1 MKPIK
6 LVLSGFGPY
15 AGREEIDFT
24 GFEQKGIFL
33 ITGMTGAGKTTIF
46 DAITFALYGRPSGAF
61 RQAGTLRSDF
71 ALPATETYVELT
83 FEHRNRRYKIRRSP
97 AYDRPKARG
106 EGTVKQME
114 KAVFYP
120 PEPAAPVEGI
130 RPVAAAVTELLRID
144 LDQFKQ
150 ICLIAQGEFYQLLN
164 ANSDE
169 RTKILQKIFRTEAY
183 RQMGEIM
190 RQRFLKKQDELKAG
204 EQGLI
209 QYFREIRYDEES
221 PAAQRLQELDED
233 ISRDG
238 HIYRVREME
247 EAIRDL
253 IACDK
258 AEADNY
264 DRQRREAERVFR
276 RESAALTLARESNE
290 KLDRLEKAGKAL
302 EELLNQRDEMEALG
316 KIKERHEKAVRLVH
330 PVYEKA
336 RKAEEDSRRASEA
349 LEKEKEKQK
358 QAVLLMERLEK
369 ENRAADEKEKELE
382 TQKDRIRRMT
392 EAEPTYEKREQIRK
406 DLAAEEM
413 QLEKAG
419 KRLDA
424 ALEKQKVLEKDLED
438 HRGQRREAMDARVS
452 LEKAEGQL
460 KQLRQEQENLRDL
473 LVTRR
478 TAISALDDRV
488 HSLQKAFLE
497 KEQRY
502 QAAEAKAGEMETML
516 EAERAGIL
524 ASALLEGKPC
534 PVCGSLHHPQKAE
547 LSRDHVTEEDV
558 KKARAEADRRR
569 SEREKA
575 SLAAGQELG
584 QLNLMRKEAKEGLIR
599 LLHISSEETE
609 KLPAEEILEQLFAR
623 AENRS
628 DEVREQLLTAEQ
640 EEKNW
645 KKLTDSLPALEEK
658 IRNEEESL
666 NALLKETEE
675 EKQRISDGKAALAG
689 LKSQA
694 DSLPALEYATLR
706 EAREKREALEKEARQ
721 TGDQI
726 RQARES
732 FQQAKEQKAAV
743 DASLKKEEERQ
754 KRAGEEWKIGEK
766 ALEEAWSAQGFQSLQ
781 DFLSMDVS
789 EEEISRENR
798 RLHQY
803 EADLAAAR
811 QLKENYAKDAE
822 GIRRVDT
829 VEMEKTVQELDEQV
843 RDLNQK
849 SVFCS
854 HRAEVNEELR
864 RRMEEKTGEIARLSE
879 ETGRLNSLSDL
890 LNGKVKG
897 RAKIT
902 LEQYVQSAGFERIL
916 QAANRRLLPMSGGRY
931 ELLRHEDPQEIS
943 GKNSLG
949 LDVLDNHTG
958 KIRPV
963 SSLSGGE
970 SFKASLALAL
980 GLSDRISSD
989 AGGIQVDALFVD
1001 EGFGTLDETSL
1012 QEAIDMLRSLT
1023 AGGRLIGIIS
1033 HRKELEEA
1041 IPQQIIVKKA
1051 PDGKGSQVLT
1061 DLGM

>member
-1 MKPIK
+1 MSNCDNNLFYNLSFIVRLLLLTLLLSCSSPRIGSLRVEWTDEPLGVDTKRPRFTWAYEGGYNQSGFEIKVEDLSDGKTWTSGPRRGSQMYFQPEAEIPIK
-6 LVLSGFGPY
+6 AMKRY
-15 AGREEIDFT
+15 RWEIVST
-24 GFEQKGIFL
+24 
-33 ITGMTGAGKTTIF
+33 
-46 DAITFALYGRPSGAF
+46 
-61 RQAGTLRSDF
+61 
-71 ALPATETYVELT
+71 
-83 FEHRNRRYKIRRSP
+83 
-97 AYDRPKARG
+97 
-106 EGTVKQME
+106 
-114 KAVFYP
+114 
-120 PEPAAPVEGI
+120 
-130 RPVAAAVTELLRID
+130 
-144 LDQFKQ
+144 
-150 ICLIAQGEFYQLLN
+150 
-164 ANSDE
+164 
-169 RTKILQKIFRTEAY
+169 
-183 RQMGEIM
+183 
-190 RQRFLKKQDELKAG
+190 
-204 EQGLI
+204 
-209 QYFREIRYDEES
+209 
-221 PAAQRLQELDED
+221 
-233 ISRDG
+233 
-238 HIYRVREME
+238 
-247 EAIRDL
+247 
-253 IACDK
+253 
-258 AEADNY
+258 
-264 DRQRREAERVFR
+264 
-276 RESAALTLARESNE
+276 
-290 KLDRLEKAGKAL
+290 
-302 EELLNQRDEMEALG
+302 
-316 KIKERHEKAVRLVH
+316 
-330 PVYEKA
+330 
-336 RKAEEDSRRASEA
+336 
-349 LEKEKEKQK
+349 
-358 QAVLLMERLEK
+358 
-369 ENRAADEKEKELE
+369 DEKGRCLSAHSFFESGP
-382 TQKDRIRRMT
+382 MT
-392 EAEPTYEKREQIRK
+392 PN
-406 DLAAEEM
+406 DW
-413 QLEKAG
+413 
-419 KRLDA
+419 
-424 ALEKQKVLEKDLED
+424 
-438 HRGQRREAMDARVS
+438 
-452 LEKAEGQL
+452 
-460 KQLRQEQENLRDL
+460 
-473 LVTRR
+473 
-478 TAISALDDRV
+478 
-488 HSLQKAFLE
+488 
-497 KEQRY
+497 
-502 QAAEAKAGEMETML
+502 
-516 EAERAGIL
+516 
-524 ASALLEGKPC
+524 
-534 PVCGSLHHPQKAE
+534 
-547 LSRDHVTEEDV
+547 
-558 KKARAEADRRR
+558 
-569 SEREKA
+569 
-575 SLAAGQELG
+575 LG
-584 QLNLMRKEAKEGLIR
+584 
-599 LLHISSEETE
+599 
-609 KLPAEEILEQLFAR
+609 
-623 AENRS
+623 
-628 DEVREQLLTAEQ
+628 V
-640 EEKNW
+640 W
-645 KKLTDSLPALEEK
+645 
-658 IRNEEESL
+658 
-666 NALLKETEE
+666 
-675 EKQRISDGKAALAG
+675 ISDGKAALAG